1 MKCQNRKF
9 CNILNIIKC
18 GLLKLFASRLLYE
31 SYDCVLEHLAH
42 LWTDNVYLILSKD
55 FPQDNDKKHS

>member
-1 MKCQNRKF
+1 M
-9 CNILNIIKC
+9 
-18 GLLKLFASRLLYE
+18 KLFASRLLYE